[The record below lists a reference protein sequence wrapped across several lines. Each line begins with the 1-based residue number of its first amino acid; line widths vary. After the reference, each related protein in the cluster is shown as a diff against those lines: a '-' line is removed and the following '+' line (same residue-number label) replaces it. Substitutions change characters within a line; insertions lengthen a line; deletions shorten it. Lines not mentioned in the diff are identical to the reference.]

1 MKAVAV
7 VSMSN
12 PAVAPCMPRMRKT
25 EAPRSSSSRTVKFFS
40 DAPGIAAIFSRTSL
54 TVASEAG
61 SILTEAEV
69 TNALSLALEV
79 ELDIWTTRSLAVIT
93 PRPGRSREYFPPE
106 VVVFARAETC
116 EPESLI
122 RIRSTRV
129 PSGTVAI
136 PDIAALADE
145 KNRSDAF
152 AKRLLSVSRAM
163 APPGAD
169 TVPDTTMLAGTRG
182 G

>member
-1 MKAVAV
+1 MPTSPGLVADSPVAEAAVRKEAKFESAAAIFLKAVAV

-12 PAVAPCMPRMRKT
+12 PAVAPCMPRTRKT

-69 TNALSLALEV
+69 TNALSLALDV

-93 PRPGRSREYFPPE
+93 PRAGRSREYFPPE

-122 RIRSTRV
+122 RKQRRQIV
-129 PSGTVAI
+129 EV
-136 PDIAALADE
+136 DLV
-145 KNRSDAF
+145 F
-152 AKRLLSVSRAM
+152 
-163 APPGAD
+163 
-169 TVPDTTMLAGTRG
+169 
-182 G
+182 